1 MIEVMKKGGFNF
13 TKFKGNYVEVLK
25 TLISDKY
32 EYSEQQ
38 LKIDCDQ
45 VWRILGTNW
54 EMQDHCF
61 IFTRNTATNC
71 RIRSRVSPV
80 FDPLWFV
87 TLFTLKVKLL
97 NEEMS
102 LRDVPKKGRT
112 GGRSA
117 KGNTEGVEKVVV
129 WNQICKSS

>member
-45 VWRILGTNW
+45 V
-54 EMQDHCF
+54 
-61 IFTRNTATNC
+61 
-71 RIRSRVSPV
+71 
-80 FDPLWFV
+80 
-87 TLFTLKVKLL
+87 
-97 NEEMS
+97 
-102 LRDVPKKGRT
+102 
-112 GGRSA
+112 
-117 KGNTEGVEKVVV
+117 
-129 WNQICKSS
+129 

>member
-25 TLISDKY
+25 TISDKY
-32 EYSEQQ
+32 ECSEQQ

-45 VWRILGTNW
+45 VWKTLGTNW

-61 IFTRNTATNC
+61 IFTTNTAANC
-71 RIRSRVSPV
+71 RICSGVNPV
-80 FDPLWFV
+80 FDLLWFV
-87 TLFTLKVKLL
+87 TFTLKAKLL

-102 LRDVPKKGRT
+102 LRDVLKKGRT

-117 KGNTEGVEKVVV
+117 KGNTKGMEKVVV
-129 WNQICKSS
+129 WNQICK